1 MKSPTLSI
9 TNIGDCCVDI
19 YPEQKK
25 VFLGG
30 TAFNVSYNAK
40 RAGFN
45 ASIVSVVGTDSYGDL
60 FLEKAQKLGINTTY
74 LQQISG
80 STSNV
85 QIPLDAEGKPMFAG
99 WDIGVLDHLKLTS
112 EHKSFFQTQ
121 DVVRATLLKPLQMS
135 FEQFCSMSL
144 PNTFKVGDLA
154 GGSIYSIKN
163 EEIEKYMPG
172 LDMIVRSVD
181 TLQCN
186 VSTDVEHLRFLAR
199 KYNKIILA
207 SLGSEGSLILTKD
220 EEYFE
225 PAIPVSVTDTTGAGD
240 AYIAYF
246 LYSYLSSK
254 NIQKSMKLAT
264 KEASKVVTQFGSNIE

>member
-1 MKSPTLSI
+1 MNSSALSI

-60 FLEKAQKLGINTTY
+60 FLEKAKKLGIYTTY

-80 STSNV
+80 STSSV

-163 EEIEKYMPG
+163 DEIEKYMPG
-172 LDMIVRSVD
+172 LDLIVRSRD
-181 TLQCN
+181 AIN
-186 VSTDVEHLRFLAR
+186 RVSTENEHLRFLAR

-207 SLGSEGSLILTKD
+207 SLGSEGSLIFTKD